1 LERLYSS
8 DSNKEEENKDLEE
21 GVPKMTRTTTTMIGM
36 RMKIPTFKVRMK
48 TTTATMTITARDEF
62 KDPRSP

>member
-21 GVPKMTRTTTTMIGM
+21 GVSKMTRTTTTMIGM
-36 RMKIPTFKVRMK
+36 RMKIPTVKVRMK